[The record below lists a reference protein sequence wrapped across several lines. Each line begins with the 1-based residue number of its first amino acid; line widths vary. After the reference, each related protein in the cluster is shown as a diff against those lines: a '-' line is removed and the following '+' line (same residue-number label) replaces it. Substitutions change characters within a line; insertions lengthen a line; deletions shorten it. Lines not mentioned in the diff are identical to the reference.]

1 MLFGSEPK
9 RKALKI
15 TPFQLCSRELQN
27 PKRERERERERGRD
41 REHAL
46 EKEKENREEKR
57 KGGRENVS

>member
-15 TPFQLCSRELQN
+15 APFNCAAENCKTQ
-27 PKRERERERERGRD
+27 KERERERD